1 MLALLWSEVPLFQER
16 RIHAFAYGA
25 PCSVCHE
32 ISQQERTK
40 KHVTSIVIGDDIVS
54 RLSLSS
60 FKDLQRA
67 LIAMSPS
74 LGVGEKADMIKVV
87 GRTNKADKLF
97 TAGTVILLHSEEFNG
112 HPQVIDPVDTL
123 HYIELSGDLFSVHT
137 PNKYLDAVSKLHN
150 P

>member
-74 LGVGEKADMIKVV
+74 LGVGEKA
-87 GRTNKADKLF
+87 
-97 TAGTVILLHSEEFNG
+97 G
-112 HPQVIDPVDTL
+112 HDQSRRPDEQSRQTL
-123 HYIELSGDLFSVHT
+123 HCWNGNSV
-137 PNKYLDAVSKLHN
+137 AF
-150 P
+150 